1 MKAIEA
7 LKLNESYLRLLDE
20 AGIQTSDHKYI
31 ALYEH
36 YHALRGQGCKM
47 TYIMAELSTR
57 YGLAERSIYR
67 IVARLAEPVTLGQ

>member
-1 MKAIEA
+1 MQAIEA
-7 LKLNESYLRLLDE
+7 LKLNQSYLRLLDE
-20 AGIQTSDHKYI
+20 AGIQASDHKYI

-36 YHALRGQGCKM
+36 YHALRDQGCKM
-47 TYIMAELSTR
+47 TYIMAELSVR